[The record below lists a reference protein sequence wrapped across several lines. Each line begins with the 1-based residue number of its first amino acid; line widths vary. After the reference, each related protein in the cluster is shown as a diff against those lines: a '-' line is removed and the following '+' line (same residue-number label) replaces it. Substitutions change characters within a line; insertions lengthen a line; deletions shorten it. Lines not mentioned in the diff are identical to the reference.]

1 MLCDGK
7 HIENIKARRSKGIG
21 VVNEM
26 ISVLDD
32 LSLGPY
38 YFSIAMILRQAMLIS
53 VLLFN
58 AETWLRLTKN
68 NVAQLEKVDEMLLR
82 KLLKTPS
89 STPIAS
95 LYLETGSVPL
105 RYVIKGKRIMFLQ
118 HIITRNEESLISRVL
133 QAQINNPVKGDWW
146 LVVKEDLKILGME
159 SMGLKEIRE
168 ISKDAL
174 RKLLKDRINDTALQD
189 LEAIRSSR
197 SKL

>member
-1 MLCDGK
+1 M
-7 HIENIKARRSKGIG
+7 
-21 VVNEM
+21 NEM

-89 STPIAS
+89 
-95 LYLETGSVPL
+95 
-105 RYVIKGKRIMFLQ
+105 
-118 HIITRNEESLISRVL
+118 
-133 QAQINNPVKGDWW
+133 
-146 LVVKEDLKILGME
+146 
-159 SMGLKEIRE
+159 
-168 ISKDAL
+168 
-174 RKLLKDRINDTALQD
+174 
-189 LEAIRSSR
+189 
-197 SKL
+197 